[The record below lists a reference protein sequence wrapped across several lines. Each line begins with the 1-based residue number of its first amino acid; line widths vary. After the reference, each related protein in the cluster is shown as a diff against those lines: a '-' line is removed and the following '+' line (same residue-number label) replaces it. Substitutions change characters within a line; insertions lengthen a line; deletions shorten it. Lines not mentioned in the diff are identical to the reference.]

1 MFLQF
6 IKIVENLS
14 KIKHY
19 YKDALIAQNV
29 VGVNECILHILG
41 NIAQIYIDTIT
52 LKDIKKGYNDLIIL
66 PEQYTALNLV
76 DSCFKNSSG
85 TTEAYVRIIKNK
97 IFLYSTQEKNG
108 ETTFSYLSMIFLVK
122 NNN

>member
-1 MFLQF
+1 M
-6 IKIVENLS
+6 
-14 KIKHY
+14 
-19 YKDALIAQNV
+19 
-29 VGVNECILHILG
+29 G
-41 NIAQIYIDTIT
+41 NIAQIYIDAIT
-52 LKDIKKGYNDLIIL
+52 LKDIKKGYNILITL
-66 PEQYTALNLV
+66 PEQYTALSLV

>member
-1 MFLQF
+1 M
-6 IKIVENLS
+6 
-14 KIKHY
+14 
-19 YKDALIAQNV
+19 
-29 VGVNECILHILG
+29 G

-85 TTEAYVRIIKNK
+85 TTGPYVRIIKNK

-108 ETTFSYLSMIFLVK
+108 ETTFPYLSMIFLVK